1 MTDSDNTIRHALQAE
16 QAQREA
22 GRVPAFE
29 RTFAAAEVRA
39 ARLVRRRRTAYGIA
53 AAAAVVAIAASL
65 LLPRAEDWQYVNP
78 DDLATST
85 TWVAP
90 SDVLLPEHS
99 IDIYRDIPVL
109 IESTDSNGGALL

>member
-1 MTDSDNTIRHALQAE
+1 MTDSDTAIRQALQAE
-16 QAQREA
+16 HARREA
-22 GRVPAFE
+22 GQVPAFDE
-29 RTFAAAEVRA
+29 TFAAAEA
-39 ARLVRRRRTAYGIA
+39 QATRLTRRRRQAFGIA
-53 AAAAVVAIAASL
+53 AAAAVAAIAASL
-65 LLPRAEDWQYVNP
+65 LMPRGEDWLYVDP
-78 DDLATST
+78 EDLATGT

>member
-1 MTDSDNTIRHALQAE
+1 MTDSDTKIRQVLQAE
-16 QAQREA
+16 QAQHEA
-22 GRVPAFE
+22 GRVPAFAD
-29 RTFAAAEVRA
+29 TFAAAEVQA
-39 ARLVRRRRTAYGIA
+39 ARLGRRRKAAFGIA

-109 IESTDSNGGALL
+109 IESTDSDGGALL

>member
-1 MTDSDNTIRHALQAE
+1 MTDLDNTIRDALQAE
-16 QAQREA
+16 QARREA
-22 GRVPAFE
+22 GRVSAFE
-29 RTFAAAEVRA
+29 DTFAAAETRA
-39 ARLVRRRRTAYGIA
+39 AKLVRRRRTAIGIA

-65 LLPRAEDWQYVNP
+65 LLPQKETWQYVNP

-109 IESTDSNGGALL
+109 IESTDSNEGALL

>member
-1 MTDSDNTIRHALQAE
+1 MTDSDSNIRHALQAE

-22 GRVPAFE
+22 GRAPAFE
-29 RTFAAAEVRA
+29 QTFAAAEMRA

-53 AAAAVVAIAASL
+53 AAAAVVAVAASL